1 MVIFVWMV
9 WAALGIVLIG
19 LIMYRV
25 SIMRFEED
33 ELFLDESQKAKESEQ
48 AERMRKLKRVEPVIR
63 IFGGVE
69 GIVTLGIVG
78 FYLLDALHH
87 F

>member
-1 MVIFVWMV
+1 MILVWML

-19 LIMYRV
+19 LTMYRV
-25 SIMRFEED
+25 SIVRFQEE
-33 ELFLDESQKAKESEQ
+33 ELFLDDSQKVRESEQ
-48 AERMRKLKRVEPVIR
+48 AERLRKLKRVEPVIR